1 MRRLFATRSRETSVL
16 HYRAQRC
23 VHQPQTRGGREAGNA
38 TADLISP
45 RSTASFIA
53 TSRVVSDTFLNR
65 ASVAA
70 DCSQRN
76 VGKCKREQI
85 RGASRRRI
93 IETTTTRR
101 SRSRRDSMNSIS
113 PSIEKKRKGRRVPRL
128 HSFTFG
134 NDERVEH
141 IREFILHAAKTDD
154 TARGWHAANS

>member
-23 VHQPQTRGGREAGNA
+23 VHQPQTRGGKEAGNA

-53 TSRVVSDTFLNR
+53 TDRVVSDRRAMAFLNR

-76 VGKCKREQI
+76 IENVGRVNANRSAELLVVASLRQRQLVDRDPDAI
-85 RGASRRRI
+85 R
-93 IETTTTRR
+93 
-101 SRSRRDSMNSIS
+101 
-113 PSIEKKRKGRRVPRL
+113 
-128 HSFTFG
+128 
-134 NDERVEH
+134 
-141 IREFILHAAKTDD
+141 
-154 TARGWHAANS
+154 